1 MNHFSKCEK
10 KIGRADICKVE
21 EKLSIILPEDFVL
34 HYLQFNGGVPDK
46 NWWDSDDDFEPI
58 EVASFKPFVYNNQT
72 NDDSKSLIDGCYIT
86 MLERN
91 VIPKNLFP
99 FANDWGGNFFCLDL
113 DNYSIIYY
121 ATDSF
126 DQDLT
131 VQENHINLQRFLKN
145 SFGNFINGLV
155 KEVDIT

>member
-1 MNHFSKCEK
+1 
-10 KIGRADICKVE
+10 
-21 EKLSIILPEDFVL
+21 
-34 HYLQFNGGVPDK
+34 
-46 NWWDSDDDFEPI
+46 
-58 EVASFKPFVYNNQT
+58 
-72 NDDSKSLIDGCYIT
+72 

-91 VIPKNLFP
+91 IIPKNLFP
-99 FANDWGGNFFCLDL
+99 FANGWGGNFFCLDL

-126 DQDLT
+126 DEDLT
-131 VQENHINLQRFLKN
+131 MQENHINLQRFLTN